1 MADNE
6 LGLEIVTRGDKPSE
20 LELRRIDRKLT
31 ALGKRLRKFPEPKV
45 HLLIEGHV
53 QQRRSNAEFRLQL
66 GPLGPSLI
74 SHQAAETADRAVGAA
89 IEDIERQ
96 VERHHANQRG
106 EASFGCRAG
115 GRSDRVRCPGRS
127 QRSSTKR
134 PGSLPRNWGRGSG
147 VPVPFALL
155 GEG

>member
-106 EASFGCRAG
+106 EASFGVPSR
-115 GRSDRVRCPGRS
+115 
-127 QRSSTKR
+127 R
-134 PGSLPRNWGRGSG
+134 PERPR
-147 VPVPFALL
+147 PVPRPQPAVVDEAAGEPPEKL
-155 GEG
+155 G